1 MIRLAPEL
9 EPMTRES
16 RDLLSLFVR
25 STSIGPS
32 AARAMQESPVTRFV
46 RMPRYI
52 AIGVVFDDGSATRH
66 SLEGKR
72 DLRGTRDPS
81 RRSVEDPKG
90 PADVARTALDAIAIE
105 LRQALVEAMAIL
117 SALDG
122 LSAEARRPWHD
133 AVAQELRGALPRLE
147 ALAYA
152 GMDSVRTLVP
162 REG

>member
-9 EPMTRES
+9 APMTRES

-25 STSIGPS
+25 STSVGPS

-52 AIGVVFDDGSATRH
+52 AMGLVFDDGSSTLH

-81 RRSVEDPKG
+81 RRSIAEPKG
-90 PADVARTALDAIAIE
+90 PADVARIAFDAIALE
-105 LRQALVEAMAIL
+105 LRQSVAETKAIL
-117 SALDG
+117 RELERVPEPD
-122 LSAEARRPWHD
+122 LSPW
-133 AVAQELRGALPRLE
+133 
-147 ALAYA
+147 
-152 GMDSVRTLVP
+152 
-162 REG
+162 